1 MPSTASIIG
10 KIEDTALWVAY
21 YRATETQR
29 PDAHFRDPY
38 ATLLAG
44 ERGKQLV
51 DRMPGARRSSWPIV
65 VRTCVFDEIIER
77 LVQQDRI
84 DTVINLAAGLDTR
97 PYRMNL
103 PSTLRWIEVDLPSI
117 LRYKEQVLDDTRP
130 VCRLE
135 RVELDLGNRSAR
147 QKFFDTIRPSSQ
159 RALVVAEGLLLYL
172 SCDQVASL
180 ASDLHAHKSFA
191 WWLVDYVSPELLA
204 RIQET
209 WGGQLA
215 EGVRMQFAPAEGPQ
229 FYTKYG
235 WSVAEFRSTYQD
247 ALRLKRTA
255 PLPLLREL
263 AWRFR
268 SEQARQARDD
278 MSGTLLLSRKNYPV
292 F

>member
-235 WSVAEFRSTYQD
+235 WSVAEFLSTYQD